1 MIEGAI
7 MRNISIISLTVTLA
21 GCGIAAKIRAS
32 NDYRASVTAYM
43 ECLATHAPKD
53 CEGLRLAME
62 ADGRQHNALAA
73 DTAGG
78 NSTAKINTE
87 NR

>member
-1 MIEGAI
+1 
-7 MRNISIISLTVTLA
+7 MRNTIVIVSLAAVLV
-21 GCGIAAKIRAS
+21 GCAIAAKIGAP

-62 ADGRQHNALAA
+62 ADERQYNAPAA
-73 DTAGG
+73 EPAGG
-78 NSTAKINTE
+78 NSSANINIQ

>member
-1 MIEGAI
+1 MGGT
-7 MRNISIISLTVTLA
+7 MRNIIVIFSLTVTLA
-21 GCGIAAKIRAS
+21 GCGIAAKIDTR

-62 ADGRQHNALAA
+62 AEERQYKPLA

-78 NSTAKINTE
+78 NSTTNMNTQ